1 MKGAKSSGKF
11 GRTHRESPTRGDG
24 ATYEPHSLRLADS
37 TLDRAELLQVIEGD
51 LRFKADKLCEDY
63 LLAVGEEERD
73 EEIAGDGR
81 SRSASVGS
89 VDQDVVV
96 SAAAEAHRAQRLLL
110 PMLLELAAEVLG
122 LGDGDGAVESLPPKD
137 VL

>member
-1 MKGAKSSGKF
+1 MVPRFAN
-11 GRTHRESPTRGDG
+11 PLTRRSRV
-24 ATYEPHSLRLADS
+24 E
-37 TLDRAELLQVIEGD
+37 RAELLQVIQGD

-73 EEIAGDGR
+73 DEAAADGR
-81 SRSASVGS
+81 TRSASVGS
-89 VDQDVVV
+89 VDQDAVV
-96 SAAAEAHRAQRLLL
+96 SSAAEAHRAQRLLL

-122 LGDGDGAVESLPPKD
+122 LGNGDGAVESLPPKD